1 MYKDEVGG
9 FHEDAIGWNPQGVWC
24 GECTKGSCK
33 GCPNEHETIPAYEKK
48 VEQVF
53 VIECTAWDEPEIHK
67 TFDGAFKG
75 LIENIKNM
83 YSEYVDDFGN
93 NPDPSEIIAEAR
105 KQYREGRKTICV
117 QDCADTYYL
126 YSVDLMD

>member
-24 GECTKGSCK
+24 GECTRGSCK
-33 GCPNEHETIPAYEKK
+33 GCPNRHKTVPAYEEK

-67 TFDGAFKG
+67 TYRGAFEG

-83 YSEYVDDFGN
+83 YSDCVENYSDNLDATMMIANAYEQYNQGRKKIRVEDGN
-93 NPDPSEIIAEAR
+93 N
-105 KQYREGRKTICV
+105 C
-117 QDCADTYYL
+117 YYL
-126 YSVDLMD
+126 YPVDLMN

>member
-9 FHEDAIGWNPQGVWC
+9 CHEDAIGWNPQGVWC
-24 GECTKGSCK
+24 GECTRESCK
-33 GCPNEHETIPAYEKK
+33 GCINEHETVPAYEKK
-48 VEQVF
+48 IDQVF

-67 TFDGAFKG
+67 TYKGAFEG

-93 NPDPSEIIAEAR
+93 NPDPSVIIADAYE
-105 KQYREGRKTICV
+105 QYNQGRKTICV
-117 QDCADTYYL
+117 EDSEDCYHL
-126 YSVDLMD
+126 YSVSLMD